1 MIFTLLMFYK
11 FRKRLRKLKNL
22 YIFESNDTFK
32 KMKRGKWDEATKA
45 FQKQYSTKRALE
57 RFLRLK
63 K

>member
-1 MIFTLLMFYK
+1 MFYS

-22 YIFESNDTFK
+22 HTKEDKETFK
-32 KMKRGKWDEATKA
+32 LMKRGKWKEAKES
-45 FQKQYSTKRALE
+45 FHKQYTTKRALE